1 MAMCVGLKVQLQLKH
16 IASTNLLYL
25 MFLILVAVNAVYEKY
40 SWLYDEKRQRQSTI
54 CFASDLPEP
63 WAWAMSHKPLR
74 NGHLWK

>member
-40 SWLYDEKRQRQSTI
+40 S
-54 CFASDLPEP
+54 
-63 WAWAMSHKPLR
+63 
-74 NGHLWK
+74 